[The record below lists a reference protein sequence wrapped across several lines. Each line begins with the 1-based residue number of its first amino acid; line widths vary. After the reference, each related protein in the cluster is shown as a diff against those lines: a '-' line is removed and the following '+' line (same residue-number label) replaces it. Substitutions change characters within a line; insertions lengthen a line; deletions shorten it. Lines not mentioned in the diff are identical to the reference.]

1 MTSDEKFDLIFVCGN
16 SICSAYTGFSK
27 FEIAY
32 CQNKNN
38 WLVMRQFLMSDS
50 PYEALIN
57 LDLSPLK
64 NNIIDYLGLII
75 CSMFHF
81 PDEAENVRLKNL
93 LTIID
98 DFDYLDI
105 AVKNTKIIKALLALN
120 RRYSQKC
127 PYSFYSLFLNCKKVL
142 AHIFKKYPDF
152 LKSNI
157 LRSTG
162 KNRMFRFTEKDIET
176 YF

>member
-1 MTSDEKFDLIFVCGN
+1 MTPDKKFNLIFECGN

-27 FEIAY
+27 TEIIY

-38 WLVMRQFLMSDS
+38 WLIMRQFLLADS

-57 LDLSPLK
+57 LDLSPLQ
-64 NNIIDYLGLII
+64 NNVIDYLGLII

-81 PDEAENVRLKNL
+81 PDEDKNIRLDNL

-98 DFDYLDI
+98 KHDYLDI
-105 AVKNTKIIKALLALN
+105 ALKNSKIIRALLALS
-120 RRYSQKC
+120 RRYSSQYPLNC
-127 PYSFYSLFLNCKKVL
+127 YSLFLNCKKVL
-142 AHIFKKYPDF
+142 AHIFKKYPDY
-152 LKSNI
+152 LTSNV

-162 KNRMFRFTEKDIET
+162 KKRTFRFTEKDIDL
-176 YF
+176 FF